1 MAPPYA
7 ILFLDYL
14 ETNFLDNSTF
24 KPWLWWCYIDDIF
37 LIWEHGEDELN
48 FINSL
53 NDFHPNINFTSDWS
67 KESINF
73 FDVQLKINGD
83 KISTDLYVK
92 PTDTHQY
99 LHASSC
105 HAFHTKRSIPYGQA
119 HRLNRICSDN
129 NAFEGWGIQ
138 QNL

>member
-1 MAPPYA
+1 MGRMN
-7 ILFLDYL
+7 L
-14 ETNFLDNSTF
+14 
-24 KPWLWWCYIDDIF
+24 K
-37 LIWEHGEDELN
+37 N

-53 NDFHPNINFTSDWS
+53 NDFHPNIKFTSDWS

-73 FDVQLKINGD
+73 LDVQLKINGD

-105 HAFHTKRSIPYGQA
+105 HAFHTKRSIPYSQA
-119 HRLNRICSDN
+119 LRLNRICSNN
-129 NAFEGWGIQ
+129 NAFDNRCNQLEDWLLKRGY
-138 QNL
+138 NSRL